1 MSALAAAPVGE
12 PGPRRVLLV
21 GAAGSAPVTEAMT
34 RAGVEQL
41 TAGNVAEAVAALR
54 RHRDV
59 AVVVAPGGDDVSGT
73 AGLLQELRRQAPL
86 VPVVLFGR
94 VDDPAT
100 VVAALRHGA
109 ADFVADDA
117 DGARLITLL
126 QGYLQG
132 REQGPVFQ
140 SPASRHSYDLACRV
154 ARTDVSVLITGES
167 GTGKEVVA
175 RFIHERSR
183 RAGGP
188 FVGVNCAAIPE
199 HMMEA
204 ILFGHEK
211 GAFTGAHQSR
221 LGKFEVCE
229 GGTLLLDEISE
240 MGLDLQAK
248 LLRVLQE
255 REVERIGAN
264 VSRSVDVRVLA
275 TSNRDLRE
283 EVRAGRFR
291 EDLYY
296 RLSVFPL
303 ALQPLRE
310 RVEDILP
317 LAELFLS
324 RHGARM
330 GKPNLI
336 LDEASRR
343 VLLEHAWVGN
353 VRELENAIQRALVL
367 VDGDT
372 VAPADLGI
380 EAAAPMADEGGLE
393 SRVRDAEETVIQQT
407 LASCN
412 GRRKEAARMLGISE
426 RTLRYKLK
434 KLRDREEYV
443 Q

>member
-1 MSALAAAPVGE
+1 
-12 PGPRRVLLV
+12 
-21 GAAGSAPVTEAMT
+21 
-34 RAGVEQL
+34 
-41 TAGNVAEAVAALR
+41 
-54 RHRDV
+54 
-59 AVVVAPGGDDVSGT
+59 
-73 AGLLQELRRQAPL
+73 
-86 VPVVLFGR
+86 
-94 VDDPAT
+94 
-100 VVAALRHGA
+100 
-109 ADFVADDA
+109 
-117 DGARLITLL
+117 
-126 QGYLQG
+126 
-132 REQGPVFQ
+132 
-140 SPASRHSYDLACRV
+140 
-154 ARTDVSVLITGES
+154 
-167 GTGKEVVA
+167 
-175 RFIHERSR
+175 
-183 RAGGP
+183 
-188 FVGVNCAAIPE
+188 
-199 HMMEA
+199 MMEA

-380 EAAAPMADEGGLE
+380 EAAAPLADEGGLE